1 MDFNRCAKIVQTER
15 STKAENNVFK
25 LFTSEVQPILFKVV
39 QTEGSTKA
47 GNNVFKLFTFEM
59 PNVIPHLMRDPADT
73 SKAKAWI
80 PAQGRDDKWITIVHS
95 VLTIHH

>member
-47 GNNVFKLFTFEM
+47 GNNVFKLFTSAVL
-59 PNVIPHLMRDPADT
+59 NVIPHLMQDPADT

-80 PAQGRDDKWITIVHS
+80 PAQGRDDK
-95 VLTIHH
+95 